1 MLALWSPKG
10 GVGTSVL
17 AAAVALAV
25 ARDGR
30 STVRPGVS
38 PAGSP
43 PAADPPEGRL
53 VDLTGD
59 QPAVLGLGADPELG
73 VGDWLAAGPEAPP
86 DALARLGVAVTSG
99 LVLLPRGAAIAG
111 APAAAGTALAHALR
125 GGSVSVV
132 VDCGTA
138 PDPATRAFAEAADT
152 TLVVLRP
159 CYLGLRRAV
168 HHELL
173 AATDGVVVVEEPGRA
188 LGTKE
193 VTEVLD
199 LPVVAEVPLK
209 HEVARAV
216 DAGVLVTRMPVA
228 LGRPAHR
235 LASRAGLLPAR
246 RGAAA

>member
-30 STVRPGVS
+30 GAGLHAAG
-38 PAGSP
+38 PAG
-43 PAADPPEGRL
+43 ADQPDGRL
-53 VDLTGD
+53 LDLTGD

-73 VGDWLAAGPEAPP
+73 LGDWLAVGP
-86 DALARLGVAVTSG
+86 DAPRDALERIGVAVTTG

-111 APAAAGTALAHALR
+111 APAAAGTALATAVR
-125 GGSVSVV
+125 DGRSAVV
-132 VDCGTA
+132 ADCGTA
-138 PDPATRAFAEAADT
+138 AAPATRALAQAADT

-159 CYLGLRRAV
+159 CYLALRRAV
-168 HHELL
+168 HDGLL
-173 AATDGVVVVEEPGRA
+173 AVTDGVVLVDEPGRA

-199 LPVVAEVPLK
+199 LPVVAQVPLK
-209 HEVARAV
+209 AEIARAV
-216 DAGVLVTRMPVA
+216 DAGVLVTRIPAA
-228 LGRPAHR
+228 LERPARR

>member
-25 ARDGR
+25 AHDGR
-30 STVRPGVS
+30 AVGLPGS
-38 PAGSP
+38 
-43 PAADPPEGRL
+43 DPPHGRL

-73 VGDWLAAGPEAPP
+73 LGDWVAVGPEAPR
-86 DALARLGVAVTSG
+86 DALERLGVAITTG
-99 LVLLPRGAAIAG
+99 LVLLPRGAPLAG
-111 APAAAGTALAHALR
+111 APAAAGVALASALR
-125 GGSVSVV
+125 DGRKPVV
-132 VDCGTA
+132 ADCGTA
-138 PDPATRAFAEAADT
+138 ADPATRACTQEADT

-159 CYLGLRRAV
+159 CYLALRRAV
-168 HHELL
+168 HDGLL
-173 AATDGVVVVEEPGRA
+173 AATDGVVLVEEPGRA
-188 LGTKE
+188 LGSRE

-199 LPVVAEVPLK
+199 LPVVAQVPLK
-209 HEVARAV
+209 AEVARAV
-216 DAGVLVTRMPVA
+216 DAGVLVTRMPAA
-228 LGRPAHR
+228 LERPALR